1 MLCDTRNSSTGLP
14 NRGRKEKKKVKKKVL
29 LSPVTQCLNMKDLQR
44 GRGALKNAPVA
55 RLQFKHY

>member
-1 MLCDTRNSSTGLP
+1 M
-14 NRGRKEKKKVKKKVL
+14 KKKKKEEKVL

-44 GRGALKNAPVA
+44 GREALKNASVA